1 MEARHMRRAAAR
13 QALIRDGGAR
23 LVLSNFGARI
33 GALLAV
39 GTATLLVARTA
50 GPVWVGALA
59 LLRVLPPLAGFLG
72 TGGLPLAAPYFLAGS
87 HSGERNLR
95 PTLLALT
102 AAGSLLGAVGW
113 VAITPLI
120 AHPLLPELGLGM
132 VAFTGVLV
140 LSQMAVSSFKSFC
153 QGDNDLPGSNL
164 IIVLEEATFL
174 PVFAALWVAG
184 FRDGGLIVLSL
195 LASRLMTAVIG
206 GIRLWRRGF
215 FRGGGHI
222 DLALARQVWLFAI
235 RGQVGNVM
243 LLVNLRFD
251 FVIVD
256 VLAGPAAL
264 GIYAVASKYAELL
277 RQPSDAVLWVAYPRF
292 ARGGGAAPGAGARAT
307 MRRAGLAVAAGAI
320 PLAALSLVVIPLLFG
335 AAFAP
340 AILPACILLI
350 GLAGEGVAAV
360 AIAYLY
366 GNGMP
371 GMASTGVGVGV
382 AVTVV
387 LDLILIP
394 KMGIVGAAVASTAAY
409 LSTTLACVGFFV
421 RHSRPAALSA
431 RRIGSQG
438 GSV

>member
-1 MEARHMRRAAAR
+1 MEARHMSVAAAR
-13 QALIRDGGAR
+13 KTLIRDSGAR

-39 GTATLLVARTA
+39 GMATLVVARTA

-72 TGGLPLAAPYFLAGS
+72 TGGVPLAAPYFLAGS
-87 HSGERNLR
+87 QSGERNLR

-102 AAGSLLGAVGW
+102 AGGSLLGAVVW

-120 AHPLLPELGLGM
+120 AHPLLPELGLGT
-132 VAFTGVLV
+132 VAFAGVLV
-140 LSQMAVSSFKSFC
+140 LTQMAVSSFKAFC

-174 PVFAALWVAG
+174 PVFAVLWVTG
-184 FRDGGLIVLSL
+184 FRHGVLIVLSL
-195 LASRLMTAVIG
+195 LASRLMTAMIG
-206 GIRLWRRGF
+206 GVRLWRRGF
-215 FRGGGHI
+215 FRGGGRI
-222 DLALARQVWLFAI
+222 DLALARRVWLFAI

-256 VLAGPAAL
+256 VLAGSAAL

-292 ARGGGAAPGAGARAT
+292 ARGGGAAPVAAARAT
-307 MRRAGLAVAAGAI
+307 MRRAGFCVAAGAV
-320 PLAALSLVVIPLLFG
+320 PLAALSVVVIPLLFG

-340 AILPACILLI
+340 AVLPACILLI

-366 GNGMP
+366 GHGMP
-371 GMASTGVGVGV
+371 GKASTGVGVGV
-382 AVTVV
+382 AVTVL
-387 LDLILIP
+387 LDLVLIP
-394 KMGIVGAAVASTAAY
+394 KMGIVGAAIASTAAY

-421 RHSRPAALSA
+421 MQSRPP
-431 RRIGSQG
+431 G
-438 GSV
+438 GSA

>member
-1 MEARHMRRAAAR
+1 MEASHMNLAAAR
-13 QALIRDGGAR
+13 QALTRNSAPR
-23 LVLSNFGARI
+23 LVMSNFGARV

-39 GTATLLVARTA
+39 GVATLLVARTA

-72 TGGLPLAAPYFLAGS
+72 TGGVPLAAPYFLAGS
-87 HSGERNLR
+87 QTGNRNLR

-102 AAGSLLGAVGW
+102 AAGSLLGAVAW

-120 AHPLLPELGLGM
+120 EHQLLPDLGLGL
-132 VAFTGVLV
+132 VAFAGVLV
-140 LSQMAVSSFKSFC
+140 LSQMAVSSFKAFC

-164 IIVLEEATFL
+164 IIVLEEGTFL
-174 PVFAALWVAG
+174 PVFGALWVTG
-184 FRDGGLIVLSL
+184 FREGLLIVLSL
-195 LASRLMTAVIG
+195 LASRLITAMIG
-206 GIRLWRRGF
+206 GVRLWRRGF
-215 FRGGGHI
+215 FRGGGRI
-222 DLALARQVWLFAI
+222 DLALGRKVWLFAI

-264 GIYAVASKYAELL
+264 GIYAVASKYAEVL
-277 RQPSDAVLWVAYPRF
+277 RQPSDAIMWVAYPRF
-292 ARGGGAAPGAGARAT
+292 ARGGGAAPVAAARAA
-307 MRRAGLAVAAGAI
+307 MRRAGFSVAAAAI
-320 PLAALSLVVIPLLFG
+320 PLAALSVVVIPLLFG
-335 AAFAP
+335 AAFAS
-340 AILPACILLI
+340 AVLPACILLI

-366 GNGMP
+366 GHGMP
-371 GMASTGVGVGV
+371 GKASTGVGVGV

-387 LDLILIP
+387 LDLVLIP

-409 LSTTLACVGFFV
+409 LSTTLACVAFFV
-421 RHSRPAALSA
+421 VHSRPAALRA
-431 RRIGSQG
+431 RRVGSQG
-438 GSV
+438 DSV

>member
-1 MEARHMRRAAAR
+1 MEARHMNLAAAR
-13 QALIRDGGAR
+13 QALTRNSGPR
-23 LVLSNFGARI
+23 LVMSNFGARV

-39 GTATLLVARTA
+39 GLATLLVARTA

-72 TGGLPLAAPYFLAGS
+72 TGGVPLAAPYFLAGS

-95 PTLLALT
+95 PTLLALSAVGSFLG
-102 AAGSLLGAVGW
+102 AAGWL
-113 VAITPLI
+113 AITPLI
-120 AHPLLPELGLGM
+120 AHPLLPELGVGL
-132 VAFTGVLV
+132 VAFAAVLV
-140 LSQMAVSSFKSFC
+140 LSQMAVSSFKAFC

-164 IIVLEEATFL
+164 IILLEEATFL
-174 PVFAALWVAG
+174 PVFAALWAAG
-184 FRDGGLIVLSL
+184 FRDGALIVLSL
-195 LASRLMTAVIG
+195 LASRLITAMIG
-206 GIRLWRRGF
+206 GLRLWRRGF
-215 FRGGGHI
+215 FRGGGRI
-222 DLALARQVWLFAI
+222 DLALGRKIWLFAI

-264 GIYAVASKYAELL
+264 GIYAVASKYAEVL
-277 RQPSDAVLWVAYPRF
+277 RQPSDAIMWVAYPRF
-292 ARGGGAAPGAGARAT
+292 ARGGGAAPVAAARTA
-307 MRRAGLAVAAGAI
+307 MRRAGFSVAAAAI
-320 PLAALSLVVIPLLFG
+320 PLAALSVVVIPLLFG
-335 AAFAP
+335 AAFAS
-340 AILPACILLI
+340 AVLPACILLI

-366 GNGMP
+366 GHGMP
-371 GMASTGVGVGV
+371 GKASTGVGVGV

-387 LDLILIP
+387 LDLVLIP

-409 LSTTLACVGFFV
+409 LCTTLACVAFFV
-421 RHSRPAALSA
+421 MQSRPPALRAQSA
-431 RRIGSQG
+431 GSHG